1 MRKTQGA
8 IRRRRIGALVT
19 SVAAALCASASAQV
33 GQSVG
38 PPSPSSQESAQPSA
52 PTPTRAPAKT
62 IGDLLL
68 AGVEQPGGAVLV
80 TADDAFA
87 AAPPRTSE
95 SRPLGAARQSS
106 DAVPIAPSTT
116 GPSVTDGWLGR
127 TVVALAFVIGLAV
140 VIRSI
145 VRRVGRT
152 GGGLTSQLGVGGR
165 APSGVLLVLGRYP
178 ISRGQTLVLLKVDRR
193 VLLLCQSQA
202 GFQTLS
208 EITDPEEVASL
219 LVKTRDES
227 GDSLSHRFNSL
238 LRRVERDPSMSGEI
252 ASVLPESRV
261 VEIKDDDS
269 WAAQERWGGAATGVD
284 HDDPVRML
292 RRRLQSLSGGAS

>member
-1 MRKTQGA
+1 MRTTQGA
-8 IRRRRIGALVT
+8 IRNRQRGALAT
-19 SVAAALCASASAQV
+19 LVAAAVVAPATAQID
-33 GQSVG
+33 QHVG
-38 PPSPSSQESAQPSA
+38 PPAPPQQSS
-52 PTPTRAPAKT
+52 TRASDSTRSQAPART

-68 AGVEQPGGAVLV
+68 AGPDGVV
-80 TADDAFA
+80 TPEPAESANSGDKV
-87 AAPPRTSE
+87 PIKTSE
-95 SRPLGAARQSS
+95 SLPLGVARQSS
-106 DAVPIAPSTT
+106 DATPISPPTS

-152 GGGLTSQLGVGGR
+152 GGGLTSQLGAGGR

-193 VLLLCQSQA
+193 VLLLCQSQT

-208 EITDPEEVASL
+208 EITDPEEVASI
-219 LVKTRDES
+219 LVKSRDETGES
-227 GDSLSHRFNSL
+227 ISQRFNSL
-238 LRRVERDPSMSGEI
+238 LRHVERDPAMSGEI
-252 ASVLPESRV
+252 ANVLPESRV

-269 WAAQERWGGAATGVD
+269 WAARERWGGAADEVE